1 MTQSIPDDALIE
13 LNHKIRQTEV
23 ALSVALT
30 RRRRG
35 NQLALW
41 GPVLIVLAVVFAN
54 IPAIGRHP
62 LSITVEVIVGI
73 LGGALAGKAI
83 HYKMRP
89 GGPVTDA
96 NNVDVFGP
104 RDSISEI
111 ELSLALLRDKLK
123 KVASH
128 DSSDVKTRRMAYKQD
143 AFRDI
148 EQYRQE
154 SNSYRKIHNA
164 FQAVLIMG
172 SFLTTAI
179 AGAALLVPGLQWAT
193 IVTSFA
199 VGVSSGFIGYFKYRE
214 RSTYLQQTADAIEHE
229 LEAVELGIGRYNKK
243 KGEEELALGEFVEE
257 VHRLKAEQK
266 KRQQNLEQPA
276 EEKPDS
282 ASPPS

>member
-1 MTQSIPDDALIE
+1 MTPDSSRDDLIQ
-13 LNHKIRQTEV
+13 LNHEIRQTEV
-23 ALSVALT
+23 ALSIA
-30 RRRRG
+30 RMRKRRG
-35 NQLALW
+35 NQLALC
-41 GPVLIVLAVVFAN
+41 GPALLACSIIFYN
-54 IPAIGRHP
+54 IPGVGRHP
-62 LSITVEVIVGI
+62 VAIAVEVITGI
-73 LGGALAGKAI
+73 LGVALAGKAI
-83 HYKMRP
+83 HYKVAP
-89 GGPVTDA
+89 GGPLIDDD
-96 NNVDVFGP
+96 NNDILGP
-104 RDSISEI
+104 RKSISDI
-111 ELSLALLRDKLK
+111 ELELALLHDKLK
-123 KVASH
+123 KVVTQ
-128 DSSDVKTRRMAYKQD
+128 DNSDMKTRRMAYKQD

-148 EQYRQE
+148 EHFRQE

-179 AGAALLVPGLQWAT
+179 AGAALLIPGLQWVT

-243 KGEEELALGEFVEE
+243 EEEAEKALGEFVEE

-276 EEKPDS
+276 EEKTES
-282 ASPPS
+282 ASSSS